1 MLLTRDIWDYP
12 KGGEGVSHVKSWRK
26 ITTKR
31 RTNLCKGLLGPG
43 HAQDLRHSKEAG
55 EAGAEQV
62 RGRKSSR
69 K

>member
-1 MLLTRDIWDYP
+1 M
-12 KGGEGVSHVKSWRK
+12 KSWRK

-43 HAQDLRHSKEAG
+43 HAQDLRNSKEPG